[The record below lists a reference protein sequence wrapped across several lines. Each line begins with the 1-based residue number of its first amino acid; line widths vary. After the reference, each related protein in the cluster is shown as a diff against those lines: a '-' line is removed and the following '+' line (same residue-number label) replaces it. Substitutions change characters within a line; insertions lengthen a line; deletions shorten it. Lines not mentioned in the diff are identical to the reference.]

1 MGYKRQN
8 EKIDSVQK
16 TLHFDAVFQV
26 IPDLFF
32 LMEKDGT
39 ILDFKAGDD
48 SKLYL
53 PPKSFLGARMQDVLP
68 KNVGEKFSHFMMQ
81 ACCRGEMQSFEY
93 ELEVQ
98 DGLRQFE
105 ARLSCLAACTQ
116 VIAMVRD
123 ITIRKDQQNL
133 ILHQAHFDTLTG
145 LPNRFLALDR
155 LSQLLNE
162 VSRHKTAFAVLF
174 LDLDDFKKIN
184 DSMGH
189 ETGDKLLVEAA
200 ERLNKV
206 LRATDTVGRLGG
218 DEFIVL
224 LPCLADENDVLAV
237 VDAILHQFRA
247 SFKVGSREML
257 MTVSIGVAIYPEN
270 GNDSSQLLRNADAA
284 MYHAKALGRNTYSF
298 FTQSMNQALARRL
311 ELEEQIQGALERS
324 EFEVYYQPQ
333 INIRTGEVVG
343 AEALLRWKN
352 EGLGSVP
359 PDEFIPIAEHT
370 GLIVSIGLFV
380 LRESLETLTQWQ
392 KLKGRNLRMSVNLSP
407 CQFRDPDLVED
418 IKFIIKKYNID
429 AECLDLEITEGV
441 LMSGHD
447 YIDEALKELT
457 RIGVCISM
465 DDFGTGYSSL
475 SYLRRYP
482 FDVLKIDRSFISDIL
497 LDPAD
502 RELIVAAISM
512 AHALS
517 IQVVA
522 EGVETLEQLQILSNL
537 SCDYAQGYY
546 ISKPAPKADLLAF
559 PEKIEVYIT
568 QED

>member
-1 MGYKRQN
+1 M
-8 EKIDSVQK
+8 
-16 TLHFDAVFQV
+16 
-26 IPDLFF
+26 
-32 LMEKDGT
+32 
-39 ILDFKAGDD
+39 
-48 SKLYL
+48 
-53 PPKSFLGARMQDVLP
+53 
-68 KNVGEKFSHFMMQ
+68 
-81 ACCRGEMQSFEY
+81 
-93 ELEVQ
+93 
-98 DGLRQFE
+98 
-105 ARLSCLAACTQ
+105 
-116 VIAMVRD
+116 
-123 ITIRKDQQNL
+123 
-133 ILHQAHFDTLTG
+133 
-145 LPNRFLALDR
+145 
-155 LSQLLNE
+155 
-162 VSRHKTAFAVLF
+162 
-174 LDLDDFKKIN
+174 
-184 DSMGH
+184 
-189 ETGDKLLVEAA
+189 LV
-200 ERLNKV
+200 
-206 LRATDTVGRLGG
+206 
-218 DEFIVL
+218 
-224 LPCLADENDVLAV
+224 V

-247 SFKVGSREML
+247 SFKIGSREML
-257 MTVSIGVAIYPEN
+257 MTVSIGIAIHPGN

-333 INIRTGEVVG
+333 INIKTGQVVG

-352 EGLGSVP
+352 KVLGNVP

-380 LRESLETLTQWQ
+380 LTASLETLTQWQ
-392 KLKGRNLRMSVNLSP
+392 KATGRKLRMSVNLSP
-407 CQFRDPDLVED
+407 CQFRDPDLVAN
-418 IKFIIKKYNID
+418 IKVIIKKYNID

-546 ISKPAPKADLLAF
+546 ISKPSPKAELLDF
-559 PEKIEVYIT
+559 PEKIDVYTT
-568 QED
+568 QDD